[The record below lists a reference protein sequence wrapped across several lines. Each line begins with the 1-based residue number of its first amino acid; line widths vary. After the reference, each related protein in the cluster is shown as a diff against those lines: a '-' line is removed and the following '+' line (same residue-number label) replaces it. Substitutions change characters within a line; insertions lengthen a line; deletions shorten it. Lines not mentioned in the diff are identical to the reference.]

1 MRVFAILLLG
11 ACLLAPP
18 ALAQKAGVF
27 TVEGRNADGSTYTG
41 LVELVPQRDG
51 AWRVTWQVSGEVVRG
66 FGLVQGDILAVGYAY
81 DGRPGVAAFRILPD
95 GRLDGPWT
103 MGEGVGRETLVPR

>member
-1 MRVFAILLLG
+1 MRRLATILLG

-41 LVELVPQRDG
+41 AVELVPQRDG

-66 FGLVQGDILAVGYAY
+66 FGLVQGDMLAVGYAY
-81 DGRPGVAAFRILPD
+81 NGQPGVAAFRITPD